1 MSNNTDFKQE
11 FRSRLNALPI
21 DLKCAIGEIPLQKGM
36 RPTSRKEM
44 AIKLLDEY
52 NIDYVEIGTGT
63 NRFIIKYDG
72 YAVKIALDR
81 EGIADNKQEYAIC
94 EALMPN
100 VAYAHEISDGGHLL
114 VASYCPAFTTH
125 NEMWAHNSKIRQI
138 LTDWSKR
145 YLLGDVGLTTYN
157 YANWGLSPDGR
168 PVCIDY
174 AYIFPASLDL
184 FKCICGNKS
193 MTLDGN
199 FAEYKCTKCGHR
211 YQDRELR
218 AKISNDERVRLFSSV
233 PGIKM
238 TNEFE
243 IHPVDPKYIKFTTKP
258 DDPNPYDTAM
268 NVATHFSGQDTDCWY
283 R

>member
-1 MSNNTDFKQE
+1 MADSSLTKQ
-11 FRSRLNALPI
+11 FRSRLNALPL
-21 DLKCAIGEIPLQKGM
+21 DLKCEIGEVPLQKGM
-36 RPTSRKEM
+36 RPTSRKEKVIE
-44 AIKLLDEY
+44 ALKKY

-94 EALMPN
+94 ESLMPH
-100 VAYAHEISDGGHLL
+100 VAYAHEISKGGHLL

-125 NEMWAHNSKIRQI
+125 NEMWSHNGEIRRI
-138 LTDWSKR
+138 LSEWSKR

-174 AYIFPASLDL
+174 AYIFPASFEL

-199 FAEYKCTKCGHR
+199 FSEYKCTQCGHR

-218 AKISNDERVRLFSSV
+218 AKISQQERMKLFSSAS
-233 PGIKM
+233 GITM
-238 TNEFE
+238 VNEYE
-243 IHPVDPKYIKFTTKP
+243 NHEVDPKYIKYERKP
-258 DDPNPYDTAM
+258 DDPDPYDVAM
-268 NVATHFSGQDTDCWY
+268 TVTDHLNGYDTGSWY
-283 R
+283 K